1 MVAERRNPT
10 GSGADPGQHDH
21 RELRL
26 CRQRPI
32 LGSDVAQVGMEVGI
46 ESGLQV
52 GNRWENYECSQRL
65 PDYRDERLEVT
76 QRVCQRSKCIL
87 LGASVARE
95 LPRPLASLFPRSLLL
110 AGLKLRAG
118 LKLPAGLEFCAW
130 LELRA
135 WLDLRE
141 VTADACPESWTER
154 ERPRTLTI

>member
-1 MVAERRNPT
+1 MIT
-10 GSGADPGQHDH
+10 GSCASAVKGPSLV
-21 RELRL
+21 RMLLRL
-26 CRQRPI
+26 VWR
-32 LGSDVAQVGMEVGI
+32 
-46 ESGLQV
+46 SGLRVGYRLGTAGRTMNAVSAYLTTEMSASRSRNGYVRDLREQSNSCQSWTQV
-52 GNRWENYECSQRL
+52 YCLR
-65 PDYRDERLEVT
+65 
-76 QRVCQRSKCIL
+76 RSETSPKCIL

-141 VTADACPESWTER
+141 VTADAC
-154 ERPRTLTI
+154 LC